1 MLAKVLSVYNHYY
14 EIKNFLF
21 EYDFI
26 SEEQWK
32 DDDYD
37 LLTWLEGDCDSLKMD
52 GNTIYFGHFH
62 SDYKWDDCFVVITT
76 ADWQDEIDA
85 VFEFFNGDEW
95 DMVPNEENFDLDA
108 FLESDP
114 ETAKAFLA
122 ATAKGYEYAI
132 ENPDEAAHMLIMA
145 DETGSLVGSEELVVA
160 SQKWIS
166 KQYIA
171 DADSWGVI
179 DPERWNAFYSWLGEE
194 GLTEKIIP
202 EGTGFTNDYLS

>member
-52 GNTIYFGHFH
+52 GNTIYFGQFH

-95 DMVPNEENFDLDA
+95 DMVPNDENFDLDA
-108 FLESDP
+108 FLESDVDQVHYRGGVGP
-114 ETAKAFLA
+114 V
-122 ATAKGYEYAI
+122 YAI
-132 ENPDEAAHMLIMA
+132 YARKGA
-145 DETGSLVGSEELVVA
+145 DLAQFL
-160 SQKWIS
+160 Q
-166 KQYIA
+166 
-171 DADSWGVI
+171 
-179 DPERWNAFYSWLGEE
+179 
-194 GLTEKIIP
+194 
-202 EGTGFTNDYLS
+202 

>member
-76 ADWQDEIDA
+76 ADWQDEIDE

-95 DMVPNEENFDLDA
+95 DRVPNDDNFDLDA
-108 FLESDP
+108 FLESDVDQVHYRGGVGP
-114 ETAKAFLA
+114 V
-122 ATAKGYEYAI
+122 YAI
-132 ENPDEAAHMLIMA
+132 YARKGA
-145 DETGSLVGSEELVVA
+145 DLAQFL
-160 SQKWIS
+160 Q
-166 KQYIA
+166 
-171 DADSWGVI
+171 
-179 DPERWNAFYSWLGEE
+179 
-194 GLTEKIIP
+194 
-202 EGTGFTNDYLS
+202 

>member
-52 GNTIYFGHFH
+52 GNTIYFSHFH

-76 ADWQDEIDA
+76 ADCQDEIDE

-95 DMVPNEENFDLDA
+95 DMVPNNDNFDLDA
-108 FLESDP
+108 FLESDVDQVHYRGGVGP
-114 ETAKAFLA
+114 V
-122 ATAKGYEYAI
+122 YAI
-132 ENPDEAAHMLIMA
+132 YARKGA
-145 DETGSLVGSEELVVA
+145 DLAQFL
-160 SQKWIS
+160 Q
-166 KQYIA
+166 
-171 DADSWGVI
+171 
-179 DPERWNAFYSWLGEE
+179 
-194 GLTEKIIP
+194 
-202 EGTGFTNDYLS
+202 

>member
-52 GNTIYFGHFH
+52 GNTIYFSHFH

-76 ADWQDEIDA
+76 ADWQEEIDEIFD
-85 VFEFFNGDEW
+85 FFNGDEW
-95 DMVPNEENFDLDA
+95 DMVPNEKNFDLDA
-108 FLESDP
+108 FLESDVDQIHYRGGVGP
-114 ETAKAFLA
+114 V
-122 ATAKGYEYAI
+122 YAI
-132 ENPDEAAHMLIMA
+132 YARKGA
-145 DETGSLVGSEELVVA
+145 DLAQFL
-160 SQKWIS
+160 Q
-166 KQYIA
+166 
-171 DADSWGVI
+171 
-179 DPERWNAFYSWLGEE
+179 
-194 GLTEKIIP
+194 
-202 EGTGFTNDYLS
+202 

>member
-76 ADWQDEIDA
+76 ADCHDEIDEI
-85 VFEFFNGDEW
+85 FDFFNGDGW
-95 DMVPNEENFDLDA
+95 DMVPNDDNFDLDA
-108 FLESDP
+108 FLESDVDQVHYRGGVGP
-114 ETAKAFLA
+114 V
-122 ATAKGYEYAI
+122 YAI
-132 ENPDEAAHMLIMA
+132 YARKNA
-145 DETGSLVGSEELVVA
+145 DLAQFL
-160 SQKWIS
+160 Q
-166 KQYIA
+166 
-171 DADSWGVI
+171 
-179 DPERWNAFYSWLGEE
+179 
-194 GLTEKIIP
+194 
-202 EGTGFTNDYLS
+202 

>member
-52 GNTIYFGHFH
+52 GDTIYFGHFH

-76 ADWQDEIDA
+76 AEWQAEIDEI
-85 VFEFFNGDEW
+85 FEFFNGDKW
-95 DMVPNEENFDLDA
+95 VGVPDDDNFDLDA
-108 FLESDP
+108 FLESDVDQIHYRGGVGP
-114 ETAKAFLA
+114 V
-122 ATAKGYEYAI
+122 YAI
-132 ENPDEAAHMLIMA
+132 YARKGA
-145 DETGSLVGSEELVVA
+145 DLAQFL
-160 SQKWIS
+160 Q
-166 KQYIA
+166 
-171 DADSWGVI
+171 
-179 DPERWNAFYSWLGEE
+179 
-194 GLTEKIIP
+194 
-202 EGTGFTNDYLS
+202 